1 MPEETAKVL
10 LYFLVSVVFVL
21 GAAFLPFSWIAWR
34 GTGFLPERITNTR
47 WFRGATRV
55 SAMVVVLVLG
65 YGILF
70 LGWNIRG

>member
-1 MPEETAKVL
+1 LPDTTLVL
-10 LYFLVSVVFVL
+10 FYLVGSVVFVL

-34 GTGFLPERITNTR
+34 GTRFLPERITNTR

-55 SAMVVVLVLG
+55 SVMVFILVLG